1 MSRAGPGLGLHK
13 GRICLLVNPASVI
26 SPLTI
31 QATPPPPHQAT
42 WATFI
47 PPTPYKAPTVI
58 SCLLPNLGL
67 SSAPQGLL
75 PPACPPPTP
84 LVLNPPTHHTHQ
96 LPCGQTDFSKMQI

>member
-75 PPACPPPTP
+75 PPTDSASLEPPDLSHPSTTLWP
-84 LVLNPPTHHTHQ
+84 N
-96 LPCGQTDFSKMQI
+96 

>member
-47 PPTPYKAPTVI
+47 PAPLQGPY
-58 SCLLPNLGL
+58 CHLLPATQSGPVLCPSGTP
-67 SSAPQGLL
+67 APDRL
-75 PPACPPPTP
+75 C
-84 LVLNPPTHHTHQ
+84 
-96 LPCGQTDFSKMQI
+96 